1 MPTPKPVQ
9 IFVFSDHAISEM
21 TRRRISKDEVTDVL
35 SKPEQSEQVRAGRTV
50 YQSKFI
56 LGDPPK
62 EYVLRVFVD
71 IDHNPPQIVTA
82 YRTSKIE
89 KYWR

>member
-9 IFVFSDHAISEM
+9 IFVYTDHAISEM
-21 TRRRISKDEVTDVL
+21 ARRGISKDEVAVVL
-35 SKPEQSEQVRAGRTV
+35 AKPEQLETVRAGRTV
-50 YQSKFI
+50 YQSKLN
-56 LGDPPK
+56 LGDPLK

-71 IDHNPPQIVTA
+71 IDRNPPQIVTA